1 VPDGAPAGGAKL
13 VVVSSGVR
21 GKLYRE
27 PAQAAFD
34 AEMLQAFRDRVE
46 TAAEGMAGR
55 VFVARL
61 DEHCEGRSGGSCR
74 IHVVGE
80 VSS

>member
-1 VPDGAPAGGAKL
+1 VTD
-13 VVVSSGVR
+13 
-21 GKLYRE
+21 
-27 PAQAAFD
+27 
-34 AEMLQAFRDRVE
+34 
-46 TAAEGMAGR
+46 AAEGMAGR

-61 DEHCEGRSGGSCR
+61 DEHCEGRNGGTCR